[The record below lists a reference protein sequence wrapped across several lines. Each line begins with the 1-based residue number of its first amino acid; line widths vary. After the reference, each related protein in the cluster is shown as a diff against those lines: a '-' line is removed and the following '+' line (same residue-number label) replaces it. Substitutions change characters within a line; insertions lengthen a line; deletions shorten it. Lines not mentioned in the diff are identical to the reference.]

1 MGVRLVENQ
10 RAVGVSFILAGL
22 LGGVF
27 TRSLTVAVMNY
38 AAIQDLVVVGVAVS
52 TFIGV
57 VAGIVTLAVLFRNQR
72 ATGFTDSVVSELS
85 RVTWP
90 TREETFGNTGIVIG
104 ATVFFATLLSTY
116 DLLWAKLTGLFLYT
130 TG

>member
-1 MGVRLVENQ
+1 MENQ
-10 RAVGVSFILAGL
+10 RAVAVLFIIAGV

-27 TRSLTVAVMNY
+27 VRSLAVTLMGGF
-38 AAIQDLVVVGVAVS
+38 AIQDQLLAGVAPVS
-52 TFIGV
+52 TLLGV
-57 VAGIVTLAVLFRNQR
+57 IAGIVTTVVLLRHER
-72 ATGFTDSVVSELS
+72 ARSFTDSVVAELR

-104 ATVFFATLLSTY
+104 ATLFFATLLSSY
-116 DLLWAKLTGLFLYT
+116 DFLWAKLTGLFLYT

>member
-1 MGVRLVENQ
+1 VENQ
-10 RAVGVSFILAGL
+10 RAVAVLFILAGV

-27 TRSLTVAVMNY
+27 ARSLVVAVMGY
-38 AAIQDLVVVGVAVS
+38 AALQDTLLAGVIPVS
-52 TFIGV
+52 MLIGI
-57 VAGIVTLAVLFRNQR
+57 VAGIATLMVLLRNQR
-72 ATGFTDSVVSELS
+72 ANAFTDSVVTELR

-116 DLLWAKLTGLFLYT
+116 DFLWAKLTGFFLYT